1 MKKLEEE
8 ELRSI
13 KGGGLGVYLLI
24 GGIVIFIIGVVDGYV
39 RPLKCN
45 K

>member
-1 MKKLEEE
+1 MNNLKEE

-13 KGGGLGVYLLI
+13 KGGGLGVCILI
-24 GGIVIFIIGVVDGYV
+24 GGIVIFIIGVIDGYV